1 MEIFKVGD
9 LYHVGIAVRNASDT
23 AKLYQKTLGL
33 IVEHDETVPDQGVR
47 AIMLVPKDSSSS
59 AIELLEPVVDDSSIS
74 KFLEKRG
81 EGMHHICYEVP
92 DISAACDH
100 LTAKGARVLG
110 DGIPKKGA
118 HGNPVLFLH
127 PKDFNG
133 TLIELEE
140 VR

>member
-81 EGMHHICYEVP
+81 EGMHHICYLVK
-92 DISAACDH
+92 DIYEGIES
-100 LTAKGARVLG
+100 LNK
-110 DGIPKKGA
+110 DGIEMIDHTPREGLNNTLVA
-118 HGNPVLFLH
+118 FAH
-127 PKDFNG
+127 PKSLNG
-133 TLIELEE
+133 VLIELAQKI
-140 VR
+140 